1 MIVMTTSEVKMNR
14 YTSCACY
21 NAQLAF
27 FITQNC
33 CEYHEEYEQQHEQ
46 IDNEDTEGAH
56 VNNKNYSE
64 NKSKIN
70 KIFYI

>member
-1 MIVMTTSEVKMNR
+1 MIAMMTPEAKMNR

-21 NAQLAF
+21 KAQLAF
-27 FITQNC
+27 FIAQNC

-56 VNNKNYSE
+56 DVIS
-64 NKSKIN
+64 
-70 KIFYI
+70 F